1 METNGYFLHRAFE
14 YFTIFTQDSD
24 YLIQRRGNQSILERS
39 KQTSSKGGKYDG
51 EEACWIHRAGPHGIK
66 DGNDYIK
73 AGFPLTVYDLRPEI
87 RLEFG
92 KLGARI
98 ATSSKDAATDAD
110 VLIIMLF
117 NFAQTQEVLFGPQG
131 AIDGLRTGAI
141 VACKNTIAPSEILQV
156 STRLAENGI
165 RTLDAPV
172 SGGMKGAQEGT
183 LTIFEHRTLL
193 QRKWN

>member
-1 METNGYFLHRAFE
+1 MLG
-14 YFTIFTQDSD
+14 
-24 YLIQRRGNQSILERS
+24 
-39 KQTSSKGGKYDG
+39 
-51 EEACWIHRAGPHGIK
+51 HRAGPHGIK
-66 DGNDYIK
+66 DGNEYIK

-98 ATSSKDAATDAD
+98 ATSSKDAATNAD
-110 VLIIMLF
+110 VLIIMVF

-131 AIDGLRTGAI
+131 VIDGLRRGAI
-141 VACKNTIAPSEILQV
+141 VGCMNTIAPSEV

-165 RTLDAPV
+165 RTLRAPV

-193 QRKWN
+193 QRK